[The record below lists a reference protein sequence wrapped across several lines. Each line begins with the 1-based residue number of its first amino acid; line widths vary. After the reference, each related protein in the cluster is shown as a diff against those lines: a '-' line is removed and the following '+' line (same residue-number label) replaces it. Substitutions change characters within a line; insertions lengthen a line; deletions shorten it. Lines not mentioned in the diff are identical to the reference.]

1 MNNKLKFYL
10 IADTSNHRNTPDVTI
25 EAHVFNWD
33 DEEDREAVEDTT
45 PDEEELTQDNFE
57 EACRNYLYEERV
69 MEYQQGFMAAMI
81 STEEQFKTIQNY
93 KGA

>member
-1 MNNKLKFYL
+1 MSNKLKFYI

-25 EAHVFNWD
+25 EQHVFNWD
-33 DEEDREAVEDTT
+33 DKEDREAVEDTA
-45 PDEEELTQDNFE
+45 PDEEELTEDNFE

-69 MEYQQGFMAAMI
+69 MEYQQGFMTAMI
-81 STEEQFKTIQNY
+81 LTEKQFNLIQKY